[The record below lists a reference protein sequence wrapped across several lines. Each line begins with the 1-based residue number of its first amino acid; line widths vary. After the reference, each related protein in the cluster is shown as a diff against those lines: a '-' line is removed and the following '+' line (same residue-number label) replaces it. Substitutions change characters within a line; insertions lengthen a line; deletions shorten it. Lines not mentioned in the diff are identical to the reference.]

1 MKCCYYKYRLQ
12 LAEKLCRVLNKP
24 CRKEYVTLKYEWMDG
39 HLVWKSFR
47 VKNYYRLTEMNGQ
60 FEK

>member
-24 CRKEYVTLKYEWMDG
+24 CRKEYLTLKYEWMDG
-39 HLVWKSFR
+39 WTFSLEIF
-47 VKNYYRLTEMNGQ
+47 
-60 FEK
+60 